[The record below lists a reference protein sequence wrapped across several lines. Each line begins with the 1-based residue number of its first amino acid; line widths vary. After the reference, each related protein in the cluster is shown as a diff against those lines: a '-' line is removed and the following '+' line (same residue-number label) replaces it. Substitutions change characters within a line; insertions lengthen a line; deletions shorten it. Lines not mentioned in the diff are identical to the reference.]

1 LFLNITE
8 PLLVA
13 STSAVHCAKLVSLRG
28 GCCGQLLKFGLAL
41 ARKSVELPLQLA
53 KAYPVQSLKMRLQLG
68 DAAVKRLDLLPFAG
82 SVKVKGLIGHL
93 EFPIGRGNFSRK
105 TRKKTRV

>member
-1 LFLNITE
+1 
-8 PLLVA
+8 
-13 STSAVHCAKLVSLRG
+13 
-28 GCCGQLLKFGLAL
+28 
-41 ARKSVELPLQLA
+41 
-53 KAYPVQSLKMRLQLG
+53 MRLQLG

-93 EFPIGRGNFSRK
+93 EFPRGRGNFSRK